1 MNINKNAAQI
11 KPRVFPKPQK
21 SGDGTGYIIMPPQD
35 NKLFKSG
42 GVETPNLDT
51 FGIVAKEEL
60 SILGGYLAEL
70 TADQVKDLE
79 KKGYSVFKDE
89 VHQYIPNEAPVDLN
103 TVALKAFAEATTKK
117 AGKSEEPAEAP
128 AETPAPPA
136 EEPAPPEDPYQGHS
150 NFVPRQEL
158 QAPRFNSPIEQS
170 ARGKGVTI
178 AVLDSG
184 VAPHPDFGNRL
195 LGQIDFIN
203 GRSLPYDDNGH
214 GTHVAGCAA
223 GNGSI
228 DARYAGAAQEANI
241 ISMKVLSGSGSG
253 ATSGIVKAIQTA
265 VEMKE
270 DLNIRVINMSLGGPA
285 SKNGEKDPINMAIKA
300 AKEAGIT
307 VVVAAGNEGPDPKT
321 VGSPGNSL
329 NAITVGAL
337 DDKNTPDRSDDVPAS
352 FSSRG
357 PTPDGVT
364 KPDVMAPGVS
374 IMSTLSMQSEVFE
387 RAESSAAV
395 HKVIQALDNM
405 PFAVLQQQPNEL
417 FAAAGIGPATAE
429 KIKLKEEVSDVI
441 FTKLLEATSRTP
453 LEETGAYV
461 GLPGTSMA
469 TPIVA
474 GVAAAMIGANPAL
487 TPDLVQKILM
497 DTAEKLPDGRLGP
510 NTQGAGAINA
520 KNAIL
525 TALQTEVE
533 PPAPPSQE
541 ELIAAALK
549 ELGLSPED
557 VQIIGEEPKAEKPSE
572 EPAEKPAEEPKEEAP
587 KAEAPKPKKKTR
599 KSKA

>member
-1 MNINKNAAQI
+1 VNIKNNAANL
-11 KPRVFPKPQK
+11 KPRVFPKPEAPAK
-21 SGDGTGYIIMPPQD
+21 GTGYIIMPPQD
-35 NKLFKSG
+35 DNLFKS

-51 FGIVAKEEL
+51 FGVVKKEEL

-70 TADQVKDLE
+70 TDAQVKELE

-89 VHQYIPNEAPVDLN
+89 VHQYLPNNAPVDLN
-103 TVALKAFAEATTKK
+103 AVAISAYTEATSKK
-117 AGKSEEPAEAP
+117 AGKKEEEVADAP
-128 AETPAPPA
+128 DADQPAPPA
-136 EEPAPPEDPYQGHS
+136 EDPYQGRS
-150 NFVPRQEL
+150 NFVPRKEL
-158 QAPRFNSPIEQS
+158 EAPRFNSPIEQA

-228 DARYAGAAQEANI
+228 DARYAGPASEANI
-241 ISMKVLSGSGSG
+241 LSMKVLSGSGSG

-265 VEMKE
+265 VQMKE

-307 VVVAAGNEGPDPKT
+307 VVVAAGNEGPEPKT

-357 PTPDGVT
+357 PTPDGDI

-374 IMSTLSMQSEVFE
+374 IMAPLSMQSEVFE

-429 KIKLKEEVSDVI
+429 KIKLKEEISDVI

-474 GVAAAMIGANPAL
+474 GVAAAMIGANPNL
-487 TPDLVQKILM
+487 TPDHVQNILM
-497 DTAEKLPDGRLGP
+497 ETAEKLPDGRLGP

-525 TALQTEVE
+525 TAMQTEVE
-533 PPAPPSQE
+533 APPAPSEE
-541 ELIAAALK
+541 ELLAKALK
-549 ELGLSPED
+549 ELGVDLADIEI
-557 VQIIGEEPKAEKPSE
+557 VGEEPTESD
-572 EPAEKPAEEPKEEAP
+572 KPAEEPAPEAPKTEAP
-587 KAEAPKPKKKTR
+587 KAAKPKKPK
-599 KSKA
+599 KSKGVA

>member
-1 MNINKNAAQI
+1 MNIDKNALQL

-51 FGIVAKEEL
+51 FGVVAKEEL
-60 SILGGYLAEL
+60 SILGGYLADL

-79 KKGYSVFKDE
+79 KKGFSVFKDE
-89 VHQYIPNEAPVDLN
+89 MHQYIPQEAPTDLN
-103 TVALKAFAEATTKK
+103 AVALKAFAEASKG
-117 AGKSEEPAEAP
+117 GKSEEV
-128 AETPAPPA
+128 AETPEEVPA
-136 EEPAPPEDPYQGHS
+136 EEPATPSDPYQGHS
-150 NFVPRQEL
+150 NFVPRAEL
-158 QAPRFNSPIEQS
+158 EAPRFNSPIEQS
-170 ARGKGVTI
+170 SRGKGVTI

-184 VAPHPDFGNRL
+184 VAPHPDFGQRL
-195 LGQIDFIN
+195 LGQIDFVN

-223 GNGSI
+223 GSGSI

-337 DDKNTPDRSDDVPAS
+337 DDKNTADRSDDVPAS

-357 PTPDGVT
+357 PTPDGDV

-453 LEETGAYV
+453 LEDTGAYV

-497 DTAEKLPDGRLGP
+497 DTAEKLPDQRLGP

-533 PPAPPSQE
+533 PLAPTSQE
-541 ELIAAALK
+541 ELIAQALK
-549 ELGLSPED
+549 ELGLKPED
-557 VQIIGEEPKAEKPSE
+557 VQLIGEEPKAEKPSE
-572 EPAEKPAEEPKEEAP
+572 EPAEKPAEEPKDEAP
-587 KAEAPKPKKKTR
+587 KTEAPKPKKKTR
-599 KSKA
+599 KTKA

>member
-1 MNINKNAAQI
+1 MNINHNAVNL
-11 KPRVFPKPQK
+11 KPRVFPKPEAPAK
-21 SGDGTGYIIMPPQD
+21 GNGYIIMPPQD
-35 NKLFKSG
+35 DLFKSG
-42 GVETPNLDT
+42 VGAPNLDT
-51 FGIVAKEEL
+51 FGVVAKEEL

-70 TADQVKDLE
+70 TDEQVKDLE
-79 KKGYSVFKDE
+79 KKGFSVFKDE
-89 VHQYIPNEAPVDLN
+89 VHQYLPNNAPTDLN
-103 TVALKAFAEATTKK
+103 AVALSAFTEATSKK
-117 AGKSEEPAEAP
+117 AGKTEGEETAEPAP
-128 AETPAPPA
+128 AA
-136 EEPAPPEDPYQGHS
+136 EEPAPPAKDPYQGHT

-184 VAPHPDFGNRL
+184 VAPHPDFGDRL

-223 GNGSI
+223 GDGSI
-228 DARYAGAAQEANI
+228 DARYAGAASQANI
-241 ISMKVLSGSGSG
+241 LSMKVLSGSGSG

-265 VEMKE
+265 VQMKE

-307 VVVAAGNEGPDPKT
+307 VVVAAGNEGPEPKT
-321 VGSPGNSL
+321 VASPGNSL

-337 DDKNTPDRSDDVPAS
+337 DDKNTPDRSDDIPAS

-357 PTPDGVT
+357 PTPDGDI

-374 IMSTLSMQSEVFE
+374 IMAPLSMQSETYE
-387 RAESSAAV
+387 SAESAAAV
-395 HKVIQALDNM
+395 HRVIQALDLM

-441 FTKLLEATSRTP
+441 FTRLLEATSRTP
-453 LEETGAYV
+453 LEEHGAYV

-487 TPDLVQKILM
+487 TPDHVQKILM

-525 TALQTEVE
+525 AALQTEVE
-533 PPAPPSQE
+533 APAAPSQE
-541 ELIAAALK
+541 ELLAAALK
-549 ELGLSPED
+549 ELGLSAED
-557 VQIIGEEPKAEKPSE
+557 VQIIGEEPKEVDEPPSEQPAPEAPKSE
-572 EPAEKPAEEPKEEAP
+572 EPA
-587 KAEAPKPKKKTR
+587 KPKKRK
-599 KSKA
+599 KSKGVA

>member
-1 MNINKNAAQI
+1 MTINSNHGQPL
-11 KPRVFPKPQK
+11 KPRVFPKPAAPK
-21 SGDGTGYIIMPPQD
+21 GNGYIIMPPED
-35 NKLFKSG
+35 NSLFKSG
-42 GVETPNLDT
+42 GVEVPSLDK
-51 FGIVAKEEL
+51 FGVVKKEEL

-70 TADQVKDLE
+70 TKEQVKELE
-79 KKGYSVFKDE
+79 SKGFSVFKDE
-89 VHQYIPNEAPVDLN
+89 VHQYLPNNAPVDLN
-103 TVALKAFAEATTKK
+103 EIAAKAFVKATSAT
-117 AGKSEEPAEAP
+117 EETTEEAP
-128 AETPAPPA
+128 ADAPA
-136 EEPAPPEDPYQGHS
+136 EEAPPSDPYQGKS
-150 NFVPRQEL
+150 NFVPRPEL
-158 QAPRFNSPIEQS
+158 QAPRFDSNIERA

-184 VAPHPDFGNRL
+184 VAPHPDFGDRL

-223 GNGSI
+223 GSGAI
-228 DARYAGAAQEANI
+228 DARYAGPAQEANI
-241 ISMKVLSGSGSG
+241 LSMKVLSGSGSG

-307 VVVAAGNEGPDPKT
+307 VVVAAGNEGPDPGT

-329 NAITVGAL
+329 NAITVGAI
-337 DDKNTPDRSDDVPAS
+337 DDKNTPDRSDDIPAS

-357 PTPDGVT
+357 PTPDGVV

-374 IMSTLSMQSEVFE
+374 IMAPLSMQSETFE
-387 RAESSAAV
+387 RAEASAAV

-429 KIKLKEEVSDVI
+429 KIKLKEEISDVI

-453 LEETGAYV
+453 LEEHGAYV

-474 GVAAAMIGANPAL
+474 GVVASMIGANPDL
-487 TPDLVQKILM
+487 TPDMVQKILTE
-497 DTAEKLPDGRLGP
+497 TAEKLPDGRLGP
-510 NTQGAGAINA
+510 NTQGAGAVNSE
-520 KNAIL
+520 KAIL
-525 TALQTEVE
+525 TALTTKVEKPEVDKEDILLAALEKLGIDLDDITAGEIPAEGGAPEE
-533 PPAPPSQE
+533 PPASEAPP
-541 ELIAAALK
+541 A
-549 ELGLSPED
+549 D
-557 VQIIGEEPKAEKPSE
+557 GEGTKPS
-572 EPAEKPAEEPKEEAP
+572 KSRRR
-587 KAEAPKPKKKTR
+587 PKK
-599 KSKA
+599 SQGLA

>member
-1 MNINKNAAQI
+1 
-11 KPRVFPKPQK
+11 
-21 SGDGTGYIIMPPQD
+21 
-35 NKLFKSG
+35 
-42 GVETPNLDT
+42 
-51 FGIVAKEEL
+51 
-60 SILGGYLAEL
+60 
-70 TADQVKDLE
+70 
-79 KKGYSVFKDE
+79 
-89 VHQYIPNEAPVDLN
+89 
-103 TVALKAFAEATTKK
+103 VALSAFAEATTAK
-117 AGKSEEPAEAP
+117 AEAKDEAP
-128 AETPAPPA
+128 AEPAPPA
-136 EEPAPPEDPYQGHS
+136 EEPAPSDPYKGHS
-150 NFVPRQEL
+150 NFVPRPEL
-158 QAPRFNSPIEQS
+158 EAPRFNSPVEQS

-178 AVLDSG
+178 AILDSG
-184 VAPHPDFGNRL
+184 VAPHPDFGERY

-223 GNGSI
+223 GSGAI
-228 DARYAGAAQEANI
+228 DPRYAGPAQAANI
-241 ISMKVLSGSGSG
+241 LSMKVLSGSGSG

-329 NAITVGAL
+329 HAITVGAL
-337 DDKNTPDRSDDVPAS
+337 DDKNTADRSDDVPAS

-374 IMSTLSMQSEVFE
+374 IMAPLSMQSETYE
-387 RAESSAAV
+387 RAEASAAV

-429 KIKLKEEVSDVI
+429 KIKLKEEISDVI

-453 LEETGAYV
+453 LEEHGAYV

-474 GVAAAMIGANPAL
+474 GVAAAMIGANPDL
-487 TPDLVQKILM
+487 TPDLVQKILT
-497 DTAEKLPDGRLGP
+497 DTAEKLPDRRLGP

-520 KNAIL
+520 KAAIL
-525 TALQTEVE
+525 AALQTEVE
-533 PPAPPSQE
+533 KPAGPTQE
-541 ELIAAALK
+541 ELLAAALK

-557 VQIIGEEPKAEKPSE
+557 VQIVEEEPK
-572 EPAEKPAEEPKEEAP
+572 AEKPAEEPKPEEP
-587 KAEAPKPKKKTR
+587 KNEGEAKPAKPKKTR
-599 KSKA
+599 KRKGVA

>member
-1 MNINKNAAQI
+1 VTINSNSPL
-11 KPRVFPKPQK
+11 KPRVFPKPEAAK
-21 SGDGTGYIIMPPQD
+21 GNGYIIMPPED

-42 GVETPNLDT
+42 GVEVPNLDT
-51 FGIVAKEEL
+51 FGVVKHEEL

-70 TADQVKDLE
+70 TPEQVKDLE
-79 KKGYSVFKDE
+79 KKGFSVFKDE
-89 VHQYIPNEAPVDLN
+89 VHQYLPNNAAVDLN
-103 TVALKAFAEATTKK
+103 SIAESAFATASKK
-117 AGKSEEPAEAP
+117 GGKTEGDS
-128 AETPAPPA
+128 AETPA
-136 EEPAPPEDPYQGHS
+136 EPAPPSDPLKGHS
-150 NFVPRQEL
+150 NFVPRAEL
-158 QAPRFNSPIEQS
+158 EAPRFNSPIEQS
-170 ARGKGVTI
+170 SRGKGVTI

-184 VAPHPDFGNRL
+184 VAPHPDFGQRL

-214 GTHVAGCAA
+214 GTHVAGAAA

-228 DARYAGAAQEANI
+228 DARYAGPAQEANI
-241 ISMKVLSGSGSG
+241 LSMKVLSGSGSG

-307 VVVAAGNEGPDPKT
+307 VVVAAGNEGPERMT

-337 DDKNTPDRSDDVPAS
+337 DDKNTPDRSDDIPAS

-357 PTPDGVT
+357 PTPDGDI

-374 IMSTLSMQSEVFE
+374 IMAALSMQSETYE

-405 PFAVLQQQPNEL
+405 PFSILQQQPNEL

-429 KIKLKEEVSDVI
+429 KIKLKEEISDVI

-453 LEETGAYV
+453 LEEHGAYV

-474 GVAAAMIGANPAL
+474 GIAASMIGANPDL
-487 TPDLVQKILM
+487 TPDMVQKILM
-497 DTAEKLPDGRLGP
+497 DTAEKLPDARLGP
-510 NTQGAGAINA
+510 NTQGAGAVNA
-520 KNAIL
+520 KSAIL
-525 TALQTEVE
+525 AALQTEVPKVE
-533 PPAPPSQE
+533 QTQD

-557 VQIIGEEPKAEKPSE
+557 VEIIEAPVDGEKPE
-572 EPAEKPAEEPKEEAP
+572 APAEEPKEEAP
-587 KAEAPKPKKKTR
+587 KAEKPASKKPR
-599 KSKA
+599 KSKGVA

>member
-1 MNINKNAAQI
+1 MNINNNPGM
-11 KPRVFPKPQK
+11 KPRVFPKPAVPGK
-21 SGDGTGYIIMPPQD
+21 GTGYIIMPPED

-42 GVETPNLDT
+42 GVEVPNLDK
-51 FGIVAKEEL
+51 FGVVKSEEL
-60 SILGGYLAEL
+60 SILGGYFAEL
-70 TADQVKDLE
+70 SPEQVKDLE
-79 KKGYSVFKDE
+79 KQGFSVFKDE
-89 VHQYIPNEAPVDLN
+89 VHQYIFNNAEVDLN
-103 TVALKAFAEATTKK
+103 AIADKAFLSTTKK
-117 AGKSEEPAEAP
+117 ADKGEKSEEAP
-128 AETPAPPA
+128 VEQTPPS
-136 EEPAPPEDPYQGHS
+136 DPYKGHS
-150 NFVPRQEL
+150 NFVPRPEL
-158 QAPRFNSPIEQS
+158 EAPRFDSPVEQA

-184 VAPHPDFGNRL
+184 VAPHPDFGTRL
-195 LGQIDFIN
+195 LGQIDFVN

-223 GNGSI
+223 GDGSI
-228 DARYAGAAQEANI
+228 DARYAGPAQEANI
-241 ISMKVLSGSGSG
+241 LSMKVLSGSGSG

-285 SKNGEKDPINMAIKA
+285 SKNGERDPINMAIKA

-307 VVVAAGNEGPDPKT
+307 VIVAAGNEGPDPKT

-337 DDKNTPDRSDDVPAS
+337 DDKNTADRSDDIPAS

-357 PTPDGVT
+357 PTPDGDI

-374 IMSTLSMQSEVFE
+374 IMAALSMQSETYE

-429 KIKLKEEVSDVI
+429 KIKMKEEISDVI

-453 LEETGAYV
+453 LEEHGAYV

-474 GVAAAMIGANPAL
+474 GIAAAMIGANPDL
-487 TPDLVQKILM
+487 TPDHVQKILTE
-497 DTAEKLPDGRLGP
+497 TAEKLPDGRLGP
-510 NTQGAGAINA
+510 NTQGAGAVNSKA
-520 KNAIL
+520 AIL

-533 PPAPPSQE
+533 KPKVSE
-541 ELIAAALK
+541 EDLLAAALK
-549 ELGLSPED
+549 KLGISEEDLAMLDTPDGEESPE
-557 VQIIGEEPKAEKPSE
+557 
-572 EPAEKPAEEPKEEAP
+572 AEEPKSEAP
-587 KAEAPKPKKKTR
+587 KDEAPKTEKPAPKKKPK
-599 KSKA
+599 KSKGVA

>member
-1 MNINKNAAQI
+1 MNINNTPQQL
-11 KPRVFPKPQK
+11 KPRVFPKPAAAK
-21 SGDGTGYIIMPPQD
+21 GNGYIIMPPED
-35 NKLFKSG
+35 NKLFKS

-51 FGIVAKEEL
+51 FGVVKKEEL

-70 TADQVKDLE
+70 TPDQVKDLE
-79 KKGYSVFKDE
+79 KQGFSVFKDE
-89 VHQYIPNEAPVDLN
+89 VNQYLPSNQVSDLN
-103 TVALKAFAEATTKK
+103 VVVDAAFTAATKEGAAKK
-117 AGKSEEPAEAP
+117 KKEKTPVE
-128 AETPAPPA
+128 ETP
-136 EEPAPPEDPYQGHS
+136 DPYQGKS
-150 NFVPRQEL
+150 NFVPRPEL
-158 QAPRFNSPIEQS
+158 EGPRFNSPIEQA

-195 LGQIDFIN
+195 LGQIDFVN

-223 GNGSI
+223 GDGSI
-228 DARYAGAAQEANI
+228 DARYAGPAQEANI
-241 ISMKVLSGSGSG
+241 LSMKVLSGSGSG

-307 VVVAAGNEGPDPKT
+307 VVVAAGNEGPDPGT

-337 DDKNTPDRSDDVPAS
+337 DDKNTADRSDDIPAS

-357 PTPDGVT
+357 PTPDGDI

-374 IMSTLSMQSEVFE
+374 IMAALSMQSETYE
-387 RAESSAAV
+387 SAESSAAV
-395 HKVIQALDNM
+395 HKVIQAFDNM

-417 FAAAGIGPATAE
+417 FAAAGIGPGTAE
-429 KIKLKEEVSDVI
+429 KLKLSEEISDVI

-453 LEETGAYV
+453 LEEHGAYV

-474 GVAAAMIGANPAL
+474 GIAASMIGANPDL
-487 TPDLVQKILM
+487 TPDHVQNILVS
-497 DTAEKLPDGRLGP
+497 TAEKLPDGRLGP
-510 NTQGAGAINA
+510 NTQGAGAVNA

-525 TALQTEVE
+525 AALQTEVE
-533 PPAPPSQE
+533 KPAVSEE
-541 ELIAAALK
+541 ELLAKFLEESGVSLEDLLK
-549 ELGLSPED
+549 E
-557 VQIIGEEPKAEKPSE
+557 I
-572 EPAEKPAEEPKEEAP
+572 PAEEGGDAPKAEEPKSEAP
-587 KAEAPKPKKKTR
+587 KETKPKKKAPR
-599 KSKA
+599 KNKGVA